1 MSIPV
6 SVSELP
12 CVSVAIVALPTVLS
26 GRMLNYYF
34 AGQHNTETSAR
45 EGKELLM
52 RAHTPAETFMCACM
66 RPTEATCFRIRKC
79 ANNRQLIVAFYS
91 KVFTTRICSPFLCH
105 TYTQNAVCATCIY
118 ANSDWR
124 IFRTRKQEYA
134 CVSYTRMT
142 SVLLRRT

>member
-1 MSIPV
+1 MRI
-6 SVSELP
+6 
-12 CVSVAIVALPTVLS
+12 CCN
-26 GRMLNYYF
+26 R
-34 AGQHNTETSAR
+34 SAAHSAQWQDV
-45 EGKELLM
+45 ELLF
-52 RAHTPAETFMCACM
+52 RRPTQHGNKRERRKVVAYASHRPAETFMCACM

-91 KVFTTRICSPFLCH
+91 KVFTTRIRSPFLCH
-105 TYTQNAVCATCIY
+105 TYTQNAVCATCIF